1 MAVITLKVNGAGL
14 LDYAKA
20 GKEAVK
26 RVKTAMRKV
35 LNSGRTKARQEIA
48 GQFQVRTGRLKANAR
63 KMQTKVT
70 VRASEVKGQI
80 TPLPRLLNI
89 FEHGATLAK
98 GRGFLPPRPVIGPA
112 SETMEGLAE
121 KEFIAVLAEVGK

>member
-1 MAVITLKVNGAGL
+1 MATIQLRVNGKGL

-20 GKEAVK
+20 GKEAFK

-35 LNSGRTKARQEIA
+35 LNTGRTKARQRISSEFA
-48 GQFQVRTGRLKANAR
+48 VRTGRLKADAR

-70 VRASEVKGQI
+70 VKASEVKGQI

-89 FEHGATLAK
+89 FERGATLAK
-98 GRGFLPPRPVIGPA
+98 GRGFLQPRPVIGPA
-112 SETMEGLAE
+112 SDTMEGSAE
-121 KEFIAVLAEVGK
+121 KEFNAVLAEVGK

>member
-1 MAVITLKVNGAGL
+1 MAVIRIQVNGNGL

-26 RVKTAMRKV
+26 RVKAAMRKV
-35 LNSGRTKARQEIA
+35 LNAGRTRARQEISA
-48 GQFQVRTGRLKANAR
+48 QFQVRTGRLKADAR

-70 VRASEVKGQI
+70 VRASEVRGQI

-89 FEHGATLAK
+89 FEHGATLAH
-98 GRGFLPPRPVIGPA
+98 GRGFLHPRPVIAPA
-112 SETMEGLAE
+112 TESIEAMAE
-121 KEFIAVLAEVGK
+121 KEFSAVLAEVGK

>member
-1 MAVITLKVNGAGL
+1 MATIKLKVNGAGL

-48 GQFQVRTGRLKANAR
+48 GQFQVRRGRLKADAR

-70 VRASEVKGQI
+70 VKAAEVKGQI

-89 FEHGATLAK
+89 FEGGATLAY
-98 GRGFLPPRPVIGPA
+98 GRGLLRPRPVIAPA
-112 SETMEGLAE
+112 STTMEQTADKAFNE
-121 KEFIAVLAEVGK
+121 VLQEVGR

>member
-1 MAVITLKVNGAGL
+1 MATIRLKVNGAGL

-20 GKEAVK
+20 GKDAFK
-26 RVKTAMRKV
+26 RVQAAMRKV
-35 LNSGRTKARQEIA
+35 LNSGRTTARQQITA
-48 GQFQVRTGRLKANAR
+48 QFQVRTGRLKADAR

-89 FEHGATLAK
+89 FENGATLSN
-98 GRGFLPPRPVIGPA
+98 GRGFLRARPVIAPA
-112 SETMEGLAE
+112 SSMMEGTAD
-121 KEFIAVLAEVGK
+121 KEFNAVLAQVGK